1 MDPLTIGMFAIL
13 AVLIIFMFRNSRKR
27 KQLVEDM
34 RTKMVPGV
42 EVMTNFGMFGILR
55 SIDEDTNVAII
66 ETTPG
71 THIRVHRQTISKVVT
86 QDDLD
91 APKSVEEA
99 MERANREAELNEA
112 ELNKDH
118 AIPAGEPKFG
128 ERVVEPVK
136 KPVRRAARKTA
147 E

>member
-42 EVMTNFGMFGILR
+42 EVMTNFGMFGTLR
-55 SIDEDTNVAII
+55 SIDEDTNVAEI

-71 THIRVHRQTISKVVT
+71 TLVRVHRQTITKVVT

-99 MERANREAELNEA
+99 MERANREAELNE
-112 ELNKDH
+112 DH
-118 AIPAGEPKFG
+118 AIPVGEPKFG
-128 ERVVEPVK
+128 ERVAEPVK
-136 KPVRRAARKTA
+136 KPVRRAARKSA